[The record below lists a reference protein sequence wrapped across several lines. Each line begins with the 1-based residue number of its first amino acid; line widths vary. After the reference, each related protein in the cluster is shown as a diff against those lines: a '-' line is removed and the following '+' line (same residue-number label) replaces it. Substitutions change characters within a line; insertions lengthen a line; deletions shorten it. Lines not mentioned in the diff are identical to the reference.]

1 MKIDKDVFRAIVL
14 IELATKEAIN
24 SKEWLIFSSLNLF
37 KIFKQEF
44 HLSNSV
50 FYSILKLLNAFEVLN
65 TAIGE
70 KILNKLKWNYFIKK
84 FPIEY
89 NEALKEIKRIEDSKK
104 GGTNEK
110 L

>member
-1 MKIDKDVFRAIVL
+1 MKIDKEIFRAMVL
-14 IELATKEAIN
+14 IELASKEAIN

-84 FPIEY
+84 FPNEY
-89 NEALKEIKRIEDSKK
+89 SEALIEVERMENLKK
-104 GGTNEK
+104 GGINEK